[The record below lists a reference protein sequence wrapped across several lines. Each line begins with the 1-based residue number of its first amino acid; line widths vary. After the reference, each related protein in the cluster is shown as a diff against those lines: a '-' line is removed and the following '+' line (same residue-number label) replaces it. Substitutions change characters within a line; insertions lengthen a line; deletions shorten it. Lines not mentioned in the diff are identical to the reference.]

1 MADGEGRF
9 PPRRGAKTHF
19 HLRAGRGREGPRFHS
34 ATLPSDPSLLT

>member
-19 HLRAGRGREGPRFHS
+19 HLRAGRGPEGPLFHS
-34 ATLPSDPSLLT
+34 ATLPF